1 MNIDYTLYLVTN
13 NKNKTEE
20 EFLNTIEESLKGGV
34 SLVQLREKNL
44 NHDQFLKIGI
54 KTKKLLQ
61 KYETPLIINDNVEI
75 AKELNATGVHIGQDD
90 TDTKTARKL
99 LGKDKIIGV
108 SAHTIQEAKKAE
120 EDGADYIGCGTIFKT
135 PTKSN
140 ATYITK
146 QNLIDIV
153 NSVNIPVIYIGGITE
168 NNIKELEN
176 TGIKG
181 VSVVSSIME
190 SKNPKISSENLKKE
204 IKKII

>member
-90 TDTKTARKL
+90 TDAKTARKL